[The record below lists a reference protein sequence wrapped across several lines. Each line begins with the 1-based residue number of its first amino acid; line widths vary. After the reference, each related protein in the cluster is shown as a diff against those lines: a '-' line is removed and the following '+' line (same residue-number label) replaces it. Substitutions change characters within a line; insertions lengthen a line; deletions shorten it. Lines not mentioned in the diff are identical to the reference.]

1 MSLQKSEIV
10 FDENLEKDKVSVIMP
25 AYNCENFIDETIQSL
40 LTQTYTN
47 WELIAVDDCSTD
59 KTAEI
64 IKRYGESD
72 SRIKYIRNEKN
83 LGAALTRNKA
93 VSIAK
98 GQYLAFLDSDDIWK
112 KEKLEKQLSFMKQ
125 NCIAFSCTAYGKIDE
140 HGNDLNRVIPA
151 EKKSNYWGVL
161 KNCPG
166 NSTVMYDAIALGKH
180 IIPDIRKRNDYVMWL
195 SVIKNANTI
204 MGMDDVL
211 GFHRVR
217 TDSISSKKTALV
229 KYHWFVYRQVENL
242 SFAKS
247 SYLIFYW
254 IGKGLI
260 NKLQNQNK

>member
-1 MSLQKSEIV
+1 MALKKSEIL
-10 FDENLEKDKVSVIMP
+10 FEDLERDKVSVIMP
-25 AYNCENFIDETIQSL
+25 AYNCEKFIDETIESL
-40 LTQTYTN
+40 LNQTYTN

-59 KTAEI
+59 KTGEILKKYAE
-64 IKRYGESD
+64 KD
-72 SRIKYIRNEKN
+72 NRIKYVKNDDN
-83 LGAALTRNKA
+83 LGAALTRNNA
-93 VSIAK
+93 VSLAK

-112 KEKLEKQLSFMKQ
+112 KEKLEKQLTFMKE
-125 NCIAFSCTAYGKIDE
+125 NNSTFSCTAYGKIDE
-140 HGNDLNRVIPA
+140 NGNDLKRIVPA
-151 EKKSNYWGVL
+151 ERVSNYWGVL
-161 KNCPG
+161 KTCPG
-166 NSTVMYDAIALGKH
+166 NSTIIYDAIALGKH